1 VETDAQSPAPAA
13 TIGELLAELDA
24 LLLELQERLDAYV
37 ESGGDDVVAADEGF
51 RIAGLV
57 QASTESA
64 ARHAG
69 EVATRLERTHSATHR
84 P

>member
-1 VETDAQSPAPAA
+1 MEADRQAAAPAA
-13 TIGELLAELDA
+13 DIAALLAELDA
-24 LLLELQERLDAYV
+24 LLLDLRERLDGYV
-37 ESGGDDVVAADEGF
+37 ESGRDDIVAADEGF

-69 EVATRLERTHSATHR
+69 EVASVLESSHRTIRNS
-84 P
+84 